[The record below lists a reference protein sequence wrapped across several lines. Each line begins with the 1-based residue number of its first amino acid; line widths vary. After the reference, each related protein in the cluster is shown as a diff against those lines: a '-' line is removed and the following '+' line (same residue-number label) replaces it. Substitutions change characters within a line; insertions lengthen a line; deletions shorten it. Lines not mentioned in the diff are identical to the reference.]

1 MAAICGGL
9 RIHHRACYV
18 NGVSVSRRNFD
29 MKQLGAD
36 SSHPDDDATADG
48 LGTGHLASKS
58 VLDAESCQTDAK
70 WVLDAPFISRS
81 DGVVVAWEN
90 RFH

>member
-48 LGTGHLASKS
+48 LDWSSCFKKRTGRGIL
-58 VLDAESCQTDAK
+58 
-70 WVLDAPFISRS
+70 P
-81 DGVVVAWEN
+81 N
-90 RFH
+90 